1 MSSIAKH
8 DQAGN
13 QRKRNE
19 ARKRWAPRMP
29 EILRRLA
36 AGESQASIARGY
48 RCSQMAL
55 SHAVRNYR

>member
-1 MSSIAKH
+1 MSRAWAH
-8 DQAGN
+8 DQTGN
-13 QRKRNE
+13 HRKRDE
-19 ARKRWAPRMP
+19 ARKRWATRMP

-36 AGESQASIARGY
+36 AGESQASIAKGY